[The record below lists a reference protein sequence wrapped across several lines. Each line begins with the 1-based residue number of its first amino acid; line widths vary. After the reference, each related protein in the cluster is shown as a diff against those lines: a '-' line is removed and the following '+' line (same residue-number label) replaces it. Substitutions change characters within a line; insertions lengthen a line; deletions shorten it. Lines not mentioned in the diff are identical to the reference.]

1 MGSWRFPLLVT
12 SGITAAAGLL
22 VFVGVS
28 EGPYPF
34 PPAKQVKLSQ
44 TLDVLRTPSVL
55 LPILGY
61 TGHREHIAFDRL
73 QTHATNFSR
82 SARGLGTLNVQLSDR
97 AGWLFPPTE
106 IEVMNMWG
114 WLAHFLVEVH
124 GLSPKSAGLLSF
136 AAISMGGPGSWA
148 GGWLGGEPP
157 SNAFCLIPQEKAGRF
172 EAVENQA
179 SGAQTN

>member
-61 TGHREHIAFDRL
+61 TGHREHILLTACRHTRRISL
-73 QTHATNFSR
+73 
-82 SARGLGTLNVQLSDR
+82 
-97 AGWLFPPTE
+97 
-106 IEVMNMWG
+106 
-114 WLAHFLVEVH
+114 
-124 GLSPKSAGLLSF
+124 GLL
-136 AAISMGGPGSWA
+136 GG
-148 GGWLGGEPP
+148 LE
-157 SNAFCLIPQEKAGRF
+157 L
-172 EAVENQA
+172 
-179 SGAQTN
+179 